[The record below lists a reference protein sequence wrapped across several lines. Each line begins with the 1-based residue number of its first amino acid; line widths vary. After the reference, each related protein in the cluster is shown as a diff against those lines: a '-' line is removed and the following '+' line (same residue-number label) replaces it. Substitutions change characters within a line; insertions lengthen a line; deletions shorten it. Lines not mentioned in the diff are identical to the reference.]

1 MPLMAT
7 DTITLAEQLESTGLE
22 PKQAKG
28 IARAIHDHQTEHLA
42 TKADL
47 LVLKTDPRAE
57 LSEFR
62 SKLSEFQ
69 SELSGFR
76 SELSEF
82 RSELRFHRWALAL
95 IVALVLAVLGKV
107 W

>member
-1 MPLMAT
+1 MAT

-47 LVLKTDPRAE
+47 LALKTELRAE

-62 SKLSEFQ
+62 A
-69 SELSGFR
+69 ELSGFR
-76 SELSEF
+76 AELSEF
-82 RSELRFHRWALAL
+82 RAELRFHRWTLAL
-95 IVALVLAVLGKV
+95 IVALVLAVLSKV

>member
-1 MPLMAT
+1 MAT

-28 IARAIHDHQTEHLA
+28 IARAIHDHLEHLA

-47 LVLKTDPRAE
+47 LVLKTDLRAELSGFRAE

-62 SKLSEFQ
+62 A
-69 SELSGFR
+69 
-76 SELSEF
+76 
-82 RSELRFHRWALAL
+82 ELRFHRWTLAL

>member
-1 MPLMAT
+1 MPFMAT

-47 LVLKTDPRAE
+47 LALKTELRAE

-62 SKLSEFQ
+62 A
-69 SELSGFR
+69 
-76 SELSEF
+76 ELSEF
-82 RSELRFHRWALAL
+82 RAELRFHRWTLAL

>member
-1 MPLMAT
+1 MPPMAT
-7 DTITLAEQLESTGLE
+7 DTIILAEQLESTGLE

-28 IARAIHDHQTEHLA
+28 IAWAIHDNLDRLA

-47 LVLKTDPRAE
+47 LVLKTELRAEIAEFRAE

-62 SKLSEFQ
+62 A
-69 SELSGFR
+69 
-76 SELSEF
+76 
-82 RSELRFHRWALAL
+82 ELRFHRWTLAL
-95 IVALVLAVLGKV
+95 LVALVLAVLGKV

>member
-1 MPLMAT
+1 MAT

-22 PKQAKG
+22 PKQAKE

-47 LVLKTDPRAE
+47 LVLKTELRAE
-57 LSEFR
+57 MAELRAEMAEFR
-62 SKLSEFQ
+62 T
-69 SELSGFR
+69 
-76 SELSEF
+76 
-82 RSELRFHRWALAL
+82 ELRFHRWTLAL

>member
-1 MPLMAT
+1 MAT
-7 DTITLAEQLESTGLE
+7 DTIALAEQLESTGLE

-28 IARAIHDHQTEHLA
+28 IARAIHDHLEHLA

-47 LVLKTDPRAE
+47 LVHKTELRAELSGFRAE

-62 SKLSEFQ
+62 A
-69 SELSGFR
+69 
-76 SELSEF
+76 
-82 RSELRFHRWALAL
+82 ELRFHRWTLAL

>member
-1 MPLMAT
+1 MAT
-7 DTITLAEQLESTGLE
+7 DTITLAEQLESTGLN

-28 IARAIHDHQTEHLA
+28 IARAIHDHLEHLA

-47 LVLKTDPRAE
+47 LVLKTDLRAE
-57 LSEFR
+57 MAEFR
-62 SKLSEFQ
+62 A
-69 SELSGFR
+69 
-76 SELSEF
+76 
-82 RSELRFHRWALAL
+82 ELRFHRWTLAL

>member
-1 MPLMAT
+1 MAT
-7 DTITLAEQLESTGLE
+7 DTITLAEQLAGAGLN
-22 PKQAKG
+22 PQQAKG
-28 IARAIHDHQTEHLA
+28 IARAIHDHLEHLA

-47 LVLKTDPRAE
+47 LALKTELRAE

-62 SKLSEFQ
+62 A
-69 SELSGFR
+69 
-76 SELSEF
+76 
-82 RSELRFHRWALAL
+82 ELRFHRWTLAL

>member
-1 MPLMAT
+1 MAT

-28 IARAIHDHQTEHLA
+28 VARAIHDHIEHLA

-47 LVLKTDPRAE
+47 LVLKTELRAA

-62 SKLSEFQ
+62 A
-69 SELSGFR
+69 
-76 SELSEF
+76 
-82 RSELRFHRWALAL
+82 ELRFHRWTLAL

>member
-1 MPLMAT
+1 MAT

-47 LVLKTDPRAE
+47 LALKTELRAE

-62 SKLSEFQ
+62 A
-69 SELSGFR
+69 
-76 SELSEF
+76 ELSEF
-82 RSELRFHRWALAL
+82 RAELRFHRWTLAL

>member
-1 MPLMAT
+1 MAT

-47 LVLKTDPRAE
+47 LALKTELRAE
-57 LSEFR
+57 LAEFR
-62 SKLSEFQ
+62 A
-69 SELSGFR
+69 
-76 SELSEF
+76 
-82 RSELRFHRWALAL
+82 ELRFHRWTLAL

>member
-1 MPLMAT
+1 MAT

-47 LVLKTDPRAE
+47 LSLKTELRAE

-62 SKLSEFQ
+62 A
-69 SELSGFR
+69 ELSGFR
-76 SELSEF
+76 AELSSFRAELSEF
-82 RSELRFHRWALAL
+82 RAELRFHRWTLAL

>member
-1 MPLMAT
+1 MAT

-22 PKQAKG
+22 SKQAKG

-47 LVLKTDPRAE
+47 LVLKTELRAE
-57 LSEFR
+57 MAELRAEMAEFR
-62 SKLSEFQ
+62 AEM
-69 SELSGFR
+69 
-76 SELSEF
+76 
-82 RSELRFHRWALAL
+82 RFHRWALAL
-95 IVALVLAVLGKV
+95 ILALVLAVLGKV

>member
-47 LVLKTDPRAE
+47 LVLKTELRAEMAELRAEMAELRAE
-57 LSEFR
+57 LAEFR
-62 SKLSEFQ
+62 A
-69 SELSGFR
+69 
-76 SELSEF
+76 
-82 RSELRFHRWALAL
+82 ELRFHRWTLAL

>member
-1 MPLMAT
+1 MAT

-28 IARAIHDHQTEHLA
+28 IARAIHDHQTENLA
-42 TKADL
+42 TKTDL
-47 LVLKTDPRAE
+47 LALKTELRAE

-62 SKLSEFQ
+62 A
-69 SELSGFR
+69 
-76 SELSEF
+76 
-82 RSELRFHRWALAL
+82 ELRFHRWTLAL

>member
-7 DTITLAEQLESTGLE
+7 DTITLAEQLAGAGLNSQ
-22 PKQAKG
+22 QAKG
-28 IARAIHDHQTEHLA
+28 IARAIHDHLEHLA

-47 LVLKTDPRAE
+47 LALKTELRAE

-62 SKLSEFQ
+62 A
-69 SELSGFR
+69 
-76 SELSEF
+76 ELSEF
-82 RSELRFHRWALAL
+82 RAELRFHRWTLAL

>member
-1 MPLMAT
+1 MAT
-7 DTITLAEQLESTGLE
+7 DTITLAEQLEGAGLNTQ
-22 PKQAKG
+22 QAKG
-28 IARAIHDHQTEHLA
+28 VARAIHDHQTEHLA

-47 LVLKTDPRAE
+47 LVLKTELRAE

-62 SKLSEFQ
+62 T
-69 SELSGFR
+69 ELSGFR
-76 SELSEF
+76 AELSEF
-82 RSELRFHRWALAL
+82 RAELRFHRWTLAL

>member
-1 MPLMAT
+1 MAT

-47 LVLKTDPRAE
+47 LALKTELRAE

-62 SKLSEFQ
+62 A
-69 SELSGFR
+69 
-76 SELSEF
+76 
-82 RSELRFHRWALAL
+82 ELRFHRWTLAL